1 MWYSGISVI
10 SLSIFHGTTSSLC
23 PVIVIAR
30 GSTTSC
36 VIWYGHVEVKDA
48 IDVLLPSRYSSSNIV
63 NVGLIL
69 HLYFILP
76 ILVVQPVLFMPGIAM
91 VVVLVVT

>member
-48 IDVLLPSRYSSSNIV
+48 IDVLLPSRYYSSNIV
-63 NVGLIL
+63 NGHVEGVTGSCTNIALIIIWL
-69 HLYFILP
+69 
-76 ILVVQPVLFMPGIAM
+76 
-91 VVVLVVT
+91 TS